1 MSPRSPTRSGSTNSP
16 SPADPVA
23 GRIRSPARRSSAIG
37 SCAAPPWSRSHRSTR
52 KGLDWFAG
60 QTPGNVTEGELALEG
75 EAALRVKLEADA
87 RTILDLIASGATNT
101 LPDDYQ
107 LSESDRAQ
115 QAKDSAVL
123 AENLP
128 DALRNGVDGWV
139 DDDLAFVAP
148 WGFDVA
154 SIAVPTSLWYGRAD
168 TLVPAAHGDWL
179 AARIPN
185 VAGVRERG
193 RPFRRGRRR

>member
-1 MSPRSPTRSGSTNSP
+1 MRRRCASSSR
-16 SPADPVA
+16 
-23 GRIRSPARRSSAIG
+23 RI
-37 SCAAPPWSRSHRSTR
+37 
-52 KGLDWFAG
+52 
-60 QTPGNVTEGELALEG
+60 
-75 EAALRVKLEADA
+75 A

-185 VAGVRERG
+185 VQVFANDAGHFGEDADAERELDWLAG
-193 RPFRRGRRR
+193 RQAASA